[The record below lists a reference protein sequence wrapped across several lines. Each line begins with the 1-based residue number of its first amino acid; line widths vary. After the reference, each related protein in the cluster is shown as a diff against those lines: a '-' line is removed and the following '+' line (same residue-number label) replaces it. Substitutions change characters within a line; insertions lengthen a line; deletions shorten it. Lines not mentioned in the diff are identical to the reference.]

1 MTRTVLGLLSL
12 ALVFYLCPAGLSG
25 TARAQ
30 AIPNT
35 ADGWTA
41 VYGNR
46 TDAVWDGSDQGS
58 SIRASNNTIYF
69 VHGDTFTAAE
79 ILTGAANRGCYAGLS
94 GAAFVNNSIVRLVNQ
109 NGVTMVAPVTASTEA
124 IPRKAD
130 TATRFWAM
138 DLFQANGNNI
148 YVLLQALT
156 DGLAPKGAYLQKFAI
171 NASGT
176 LTRTGPPIP
185 LPNAEVV
192 QGSHEGTGFIQ
203 WSRAA
208 INFFGAV
215 IIYGEA
221 NKAANPS
228 RHEAYVMQIPQANL
242 DSLQSNNYAAC
253 QFWNAS
259 VGWLSGLA
267 NQAHAT
273 PILDQM
279 IDSARIVNGQ
289 WLVSYK
295 QGDGFANNDVTIR
308 KGPDE
313 HTFPTIH
320 ATYPGTAFPVLSSS
334 HAAQKCGQPPAFRDL
349 RYLTYAPIMHP
360 EIDLAN
366 GRLLMSIAWNF
377 ADNTVFWQ
385 DAELYRLRFFDVPR
399 P

>member
-1 MTRTVLGLLSL
+1 MTRKLLGTLSLGLALYLSL
-12 ALVFYLCPAGLSG
+12 GGLSSS
-25 TARAQ
+25 ARAQ
-30 AIPNT
+30 TIPDT

-41 VYGNR
+41 VYSNR

-58 SIRASNNTIYF
+58 SIRASNGTIYF
-69 VHGDTFTAAE
+69 VHGDTFVAAE
-79 ILTGAANRGCYAGLS
+79 ILAGSSNRGCYNGLS
-94 GAAFVNNSIVRLVNQ
+94 GAPFVNNSIVRLVSQ

-130 TATRFWAM
+130 TSTRFWAM
-138 DLFQANGNNI
+138 DLFQANGTNI

-156 DGLAPKGAYLQKFAI
+156 DGLAPKGAYLQKFAL
-171 NASGT
+171 NANGT
-176 LTRTGPPIP
+176 LTRSGNPIP

-192 QGSHEGTGFIQ
+192 QGSNEGAGFIQ

-228 RHEAYVMQIPQANL
+228 KHEAYVMQIPQASL
-242 DSLQSNNYAAC
+242 DTLNANNYAAC
-253 QFWNAS
+253 QFWNS
-259 VGWLSGLA
+259 SFGWLSGLA
-267 NQAHAT
+267 NQVHAT

-279 IDSARIVNGQ
+279 VDSARIVNGQ

-295 QGDGFANNDVTIR
+295 QGEGFANNDVTIR
-308 KGPDE
+308 KGPNE
-313 HTFPTIH
+313 HTFNTIH
-320 ATYPGTAFPVLSSS
+320 ATYSGTTFPVFSSS
-334 HAAQKCGQPPAFRDL
+334 HSAQKCGQPPAFRDL

-360 EIDLAN
+360 EITLAN

-377 ADNTVFWQ
+377 ADNTKFWQ
-385 DAELYRLRFFDVPR
+385 DAELYRLRFFDLPR